1 MRETQRAL
9 VALAGLMI
17 VAGKGRLDAQN
28 PLSHW
33 TDAIGAR
40 FTVRQPVLSYRLSVD
55 TADLSGFDV
64 AITVRNAP
72 DTVLLAMAAHPEY
85 DDRYWRYVRDVR
97 AESERGRAI
106 VSKVEDPLWRV
117 VAPGGAFTVRYRLV
131 LPPPDP
137 RFRAGWQPFLAS
149 TGGLVG
155 GIHSFMYVVGETLAP
170 AHVGVDLPVGWTIAT
185 ALEATSD
192 PRTFYAPSASVLV
205 ESPMLVGRLRE
216 WRFAV
221 DDVPHR
227 VVYWPRPD
235 AVAFDTVA
243 LVDGIERIVRG
254 GVSLFGRAPYRE
266 YVFLL
271 HDGALGAL
279 EHPSSMA
286 LGAPSRNLAEG
297 LGPLFAELSHE
308 YVHAWNLMRIRPV
321 EYGDVS
327 YRTPPRSR
335 GLWFSEGLSIFYA
348 DLLRR
353 RAGLAVDTPD
363 RRGHVRQ
370 LIARYLSI
378 PGNARLS
385 AERVSLA
392 EYADGPGALGD
403 YTGSSHVQGEVIGT
417 MLDLQIRHATA
428 GRRSMDDV
436 MRLMLERHAGARGFT
451 TADVERAVADT
462 CRCSVKTFFDAH
474 VRGGGPIPFD
484 RYLGYMGLRAQVTWR
499 PALGADNQPV
509 PDLRAYPYDPGDGSG
524 PRLGLQTPESAWGR
538 AGLHTGDHVRA
549 VNGARTPT
557 AESLRLALRGLRSG
571 DTVRVEI
578 ERGGT
583 PRTVSVVMAP
593 FERPFVEIHTLPNAT
608 AAQLALRA
616 RWESGAP

>member
-1 MRETQRAL
+1 MRETPRVAL
-9 VALAGLMI
+9 VSLMVLAGSTGLS
-17 VAGKGRLDAQN
+17 AQS
-28 PLSHW
+28 PLRHW
-33 TDAIGAR
+33 TEAVGAR
-40 FTVRQPVLSYRLSVD
+40 FTVRQPVLSYRLRVD
-55 TADLSGFDV
+55 TTDLSGFDV

-97 AESERGRAI
+97 AESARGTVD

-117 VAPGGAFTVRYRLV
+117 IAPGGAFTLRYRVV
-131 LPPPDP
+131 LPSSNA
-137 RFRAGWQPFLAS
+137 RFRAGWQPFLEP

-155 GIHSFMYVVGETLAP
+155 GIHAFMYVVGETLAP
-170 AHVGVDLPVGWTIAT
+170 SHVTLEAPAGWTIAT
-185 ALEATSD
+185 ALEPTSD

-205 ESPMLVGRLRE
+205 ESQLLVGRLRD

-221 DDVPHR
+221 DGVPHR

-235 AVAFDTVA
+235 AVPFDTTA
-243 LVDGIERIVRG
+243 LVAGIEGIVRG
-254 GVSLFGRAPYRE
+254 AVALFGRAPYRE
-266 YVFLL
+266 YVFQL

-297 LGPLFAELSHE
+297 LGPLLAELAHE

-348 DLLRR
+348 DLLLR
-353 RAGLAVDTPD
+353 RAGLPVDTPT
-363 RRGHVRQ
+363 RRAHLQQ
-370 LIARYLSI
+370 LLGRYLSN
-378 PGNARLS
+378 PGNAKIS
-385 AERVSLA
+385 AERGSLA
-392 EYADGPGALGD
+392 AYAERPELLGD
-403 YTGSSHVQGEVIGT
+403 YTASSHVQGEVIGA
-417 MLDLQIRHATA
+417 MLDFEIRHASA

-436 MRLMLERHAGARGFT
+436 MRLMLERHGGARGFT
-451 TADVERAVADT
+451 SADVERAVADT
-462 CRCSVKTFFDAH
+462 CRCAVKAFFDAH
-474 VRGGGPIPFD
+474 VRGGSPIEID
-484 RYLGYMGLRAQVTWR
+484 KYLRHAGLRAEVAWR
-499 PALGADNQPV
+499 PALGADGRPV
-509 PDLRAYPYDPGDGSG
+509 ADLRAYPYDPGDGTG
-524 PRLGLQTPESAWGR
+524 PRLGLTTPESAWGR
-538 AGLHTGDHVRA
+538 AGLHTGDRVRA

-557 AESLRLALRGLRSG
+557 ADSLRLALRRLRSG
-571 DTVRVEI
+571 DTARVEI
-578 ERGGT
+578 ERGGA

-593 FERPFVEIHTLPNAT
+593 FDRPFVEIRELPNAT
-608 AAQLALRA
+608 PAQVALRG